1 MKSVFPLDFWSMNV
15 RVTNHFFAFLLFVL
29 SIPAWGQFTISGQVT
44 DHKGEALL
52 GVNVYLEGTYDGA
65 TTDLDGKFSFE
76 SYETGDLILIAAFIG
91 YHDGTYPVSAKDQ
104 EITLKL
110 REKISELNA
119 VVITAGSFNASG
131 GSKQEVLKPLDV
143 VTTAGTTADI
153 PGALNTLPGTQTV
166 GETGRLFVRGGDGR
180 ETKTFIDGMLVHN
193 EYGAAAPNTP
203 SRSRFSPFMFK
214 GTNFS
219 TGGYSAEYGQALSSA
234 LVLDS
239 KDLAENDRT
248 DVSFMTVGTDIS
260 TTRSFEKSSI
270 AGKLQYTNLGPYFSL
285 VNQNLEWNKAPE
297 QWDGNFAFR
306 QQTSETGMFKVYT
319 NLSKADMALVESD
332 IANPEVSND
341 VKVTNDYAH
350 VNTSYRDLI
359 SEKWGVR
366 TGVSFTRSE
375 DFAAINQQ
383 SREVDLVG
391 FHGKL
396 AFDYEHSD
404 RISVLAGAE
413 VIGRDLSQTL
423 IDGESF
429 VQEFNEQISAGF
441 VEAEIFASSSL
452 GFKVGLR
459 GAHSNLNNDMHVGP
473 RISAAYKT
481 GENSQISLAYGQFQ
495 QSASRQILFGN
506 QQALNEKAE
515 HFIANYQ
522 WVKKGQSFRVELY
535 EKRYNQLSRFDNVF
549 DPTSFHFNGNGH
561 ARGLDLFWRDTKTI
575 RNTDY
580 WVSYSFLDTE
590 RFYREFPG
598 SFVPTFASTH
608 NFSWVVKTFIS
619 DLKSQIG
626 WTYSF
631 ASSRTYNDPNEES
644 FMSGR
649 TPAYHD
655 LSLNWSYLLNS
666 QVIVHAMV
674 NNALGINNIFGYE
687 FAEEPDVNG
696 VYASRPIRPAAPR
709 FIFLGVF
716 ITLSKN
722 KGINQ
727 LPNL

>member
-1 MKSVFPLDFWSMNV
+1 M
-15 RVTNHFFAFLLFVL
+15 
-29 SIPAWGQFTISGQVT
+29 GQFTISGQVT
-44 DHKGEALL
+44 DQKGEALL

-65 TTDLDGKFSFE
+65 TTDLEGKFTFE
-76 SYETGDLILIAAFIG
+76 SYETGDQILIAAFIG
-91 YHDGTYPVSAKDQ
+91 YHEGTYPLTPKTQ
-104 EITLKL
+104 EIQIKL

-193 EYGAAAPNTP
+193 EYGASAPNTP

-219 TGGYSAEYGQALSSA
+219 TGGYSSEYGQALSSA
-234 LVLDS
+234 LVLES

-248 DVSFMTVGTDIS
+248 DLSFMTVGTDIS
-260 TTRSFEKSSI
+260 TTRSFEKSSV
-270 AGKLQYTNLGPYFSL
+270 AGKVQYTNLGPYFGL
-285 VNQNLEWNKAPE
+285 VTQNLDWDKAPE
-297 QWDGNFAFR
+297 QWDGNFAYR
-306 QQTSETGMFKVYT
+306 QEIGETGMLKIYS
-319 NLSKADMALVESD
+319 NLSKADMALMEPD
-332 IANPEVSND
+332 IANPEVENA
-341 VKVTNDYAH
+341 VNVTNDYAH
-350 VNTSYRDLI
+350 FNASYRDLLG
-359 SEKWGVR
+359 EKWGVK

-375 DFAAINQQ
+375 DFASINQQ
-383 SREVDLVG
+383 SREVDLTG
-391 FHGKL
+391 FHSKL

-413 VIGRDLSQTL
+413 IIQRDLSQTL
-423 IDGESF
+423 VDTESF
-429 VQEFNEQISAGF
+429 KQGFDEQVAASF

-452 GFKVGLR
+452 GFKVGFR
-459 GAHSNLNNDMHVGP
+459 GANSNLTKDFHLDP
-473 RISAAYKT
+473 RLSAAYKT
-481 GENSQISLAYGQFQ
+481 GENSQVSIAYGQFQ
-495 QSASRQILFGN
+495 QAASRQVLFGN

-522 WVKKGQSFRVELY
+522 WVRKGQSFRVELY
-535 EKRYNQLSRFDNVF
+535 EKRYQQLSRFSNVF
-549 DPTSFHFNGNGH
+549 DPASFLFDGHGH
-561 ARGLDLFWRDTKTI
+561 ARGLDLFWRDNKTFK
-575 RNTDY
+575 NTDY
-580 WVSYSFLDTE
+580 WVSYSYLDTE
-590 RFYREFPG
+590 RFYKDFPG

-631 ASSRTYNDPNEES
+631 ASPRTYHDPNAGG
-644 FMSGR
+644 FMTGR

-655 LSLNWSYLLNS
+655 LSFNWSYLLNS
-666 QVIVHAMV
+666 QVIIHALV
-674 NNALGINNIFGYE
+674 NNALGINNIFGYD
-687 FAEEPDVNG
+687 FVDEPDVNG
-696 VYASRPIRPAAPR
+696 VYASRPVRPAAPR

>member
-1 MKSVFPLDFWSMNV
+1 MLGDFWSMNV
-15 RVTNHFFAFLLFVL
+15 SVFNHLIAFLFIALTF
-29 SIPAWGQFTISGQVT
+29 PAVGQFTLSGQVT
-44 DHKGEALL
+44 DHKGEPLL

-65 TTDLDGKFSFE
+65 TTDLQGKFTFE
-76 SYETGDLILIAAFIG
+76 SYETGDQILIAAFIG
-91 YHDGTYPVSAKDQ
+91 YHEGTYPVTTVTQ
-104 EITLKL
+104 EINIKLK
-110 REKISELNA
+110 EKISELNA

-234 LVLDS
+234 LVLES
-239 KDLAENDRT
+239 KDMAANDRT
-248 DVSFMTVGTDIS
+248 DLSLMTVGTDLS
-260 TTRSFEKSSI
+260 TTKSFEKSSI
-270 AGKLQYTNLGPYFSL
+270 AGKLQYTNLAPYFGL
-285 VNQNLEWNKAPE
+285 VNQNLQWNKAPE
-297 QWDGNFAFR
+297 QWDGNFAYR
-306 QQTSETGMFKVYT
+306 QQAGETGMVKVYT
-319 NLSKADMALVESD
+319 NLSRSNMALAEPD
-332 IANPEVSND
+332 IANPEVTHA
-341 VKVTNDYAH
+341 VKVVNDYAH
-350 VNTSYRDLI
+350 INTSYRGLI
-359 SEKWGVR
+359 GEQWGVK
-366 TGVSFTRSE
+366 TGFSYTRSE

-383 SREVDLVG
+383 SREIDLTG

-396 AFDYEHSD
+396 VFDYEHSD
-404 RISVLAGAE
+404 RLSVLAGTE
-413 VIGRDLSQTL
+413 VIGRDLNQTL
-423 IDGESF
+423 VDGESIL
-429 VQEFNEQISAGF
+429 QQFNEKITAGF
-441 VEAEIFASSSL
+441 VEAEVFASSSL

-459 GAHSNLNNDMHVGP
+459 GAHSNLNQAAHIDP
-473 RISAAYKT
+473 RLSAAYKT
-481 GENSQISLAYGQFQ
+481 GENSQVSIAYGRFQ
-495 QSASRQILFGN
+495 QAASRQVLFGN
-506 QQALNEKAE
+506 PRADHEQAE

-522 WVKKGQSFRVELY
+522 WVRKGQSFRVEVY
-535 EKRYNQLSRFDNVF
+535 EKRYQQLTRFDQLF
-549 DPTSFHFNGNGH
+549 DPTTFRFDGNGH
-561 ARGLDLFWRDTKTI
+561 ARGLDLFWRDNKTFK
-575 RNTDY
+575 NTDY
-580 WVSYSFLDTE
+580 WVSYSYLDTE
-590 RFYREFPG
+590 RMYRDFPG
-598 SFVPTFASTH
+598 SFVPTFASSH

-631 ASSRTYNDPNEES
+631 ASPRTYHDPNEDT

-674 NNALGINNIFGYE
+674 NNALGIKNIFGYE
-687 FAEEPDVNG
+687 FAEEPDADG
-696 VYASRPIRPAAPR
+696 YYASRPIRPTAPR
-709 FIFLGVF
+709 FLFLGVF

>member
-1 MKSVFPLDFWSMNV
+1 MKTQNA
-15 RVTNHFFAFLLFVL
+15 TYFFIFLLSVL
-29 SIPAWGQFTISGQVT
+29 SVPVMGQFTISGQVT

-65 TTDLDGKFSFE
+65 TTDLEGKFSFE
-76 SYETGDLILIAAFIG
+76 SYETGDQILVAAFIG
-91 YHDGTYPVSAKDQ
+91 YHEGTYPVSAKDQ
-104 EITLKL
+104 EMTIKL

-234 LVLDS
+234 LVLES

-248 DVSFMTVGTDIS
+248 DLSFMTVGTDIS
-260 TTRSFEKSSI
+260 TTRTFDKTSV
-270 AGKLQYTNLGPYFSL
+270 AGKVQYTNLGPYFGL
-285 VNQNLEWNKAPE
+285 VNQNLEWNKGPE

-306 QQTSETGMFKVYT
+306 QQTSETGMVKVYT
-319 NLSKADMALVESD
+319 NLSKSDMALVEPD
-332 IANPEVSND
+332 IANPELSND
-341 VKVTNDYAH
+341 IKVTNDYAH
-350 VNTSYRDLI
+350 VNTSYRDL
-359 SEKWGVR
+359 WGEQWGIR
-366 TGVSFTRSE
+366 TGVSFTKSN
-375 DFAAINQQ
+375 DYVAFNQT
-383 SREVDLVG
+383 SRDVDLTG

-404 RISVLAGAE
+404 RVSVLVGGE
-413 VIGRDLSQTL
+413 VIGRDLTQTL
-423 IDGESF
+423 VDGESF
-429 VQEFNEQISAGF
+429 GQAFNEQISAGF
-441 VEAEIFASSSL
+441 VEAEIFASSAL
-452 GFKVGLR
+452 GFKLGLR
-459 GAHSNLNNDMHVGP
+459 GAHSNLNKDAHFGP
-473 RISAAYKT
+473 RLSAAYKT

-495 QSASRQILFGN
+495 QSAARQVLFGDP
-506 QQALNEKAE
+506 QARNEKAE

-522 WVKKGQSFRVELY
+522 WVRKGQSFRIELY
-535 EKRYNQLSRFDNVF
+535 EKRYDQLARFTNPF
-549 DPTSFHFNGNGH
+549 DPTSFQFDGNGH
-561 ARGLDLFWRDTKTI
+561 ARGLDLFWRDNKTF

-580 WVSYSFLDTE
+580 WVSYSYLDTE
-590 RFYREFPG
+590 RWYQDFPG
-598 SFVPTFASTH
+598 SFVPIFASTH
-608 NFSWVVKTFIS
+608 NFSWVVKAFIS
-619 DLKSQIG
+619 DLKSQVG

-631 ASSRTYNDPNEES
+631 ASPRTYNDPNEDT

-655 LSLNWSYLLNS
+655 LSFNWSYLLNS
-666 QVIVHAMV
+666 QVIVHAMI

-687 FAEEPDVNG
+687 FADEPDANG

-709 FIFLGVF
+709 FLFLGIF